1 MQKDEKVGEASDG
14 VVEVQGENPDLQTLF
29 RRFWKVAAPYWSS
42 DDKVQARL
50 QLAGVF
56 ALTLATTGIS
66 VGFSFLGRDFYNA
79 LASKFMLY
87 LWTLLLCVIF
97 HENVNTLLN
106 YTHSSI
112 HFIITISITVL
123 DHTTR
128 LKF

>member
-1 MQKDEKVGEASDG
+1 MGEASER
-14 VVEVQGENPDLQTLF
+14 VEVQGENPDLQTLF

-79 LASKFMLY
+79 LASEFMCCTY
-87 LWTLLLCVIF
+87 GHYCFVISSIR
-97 HENVNTLLN
+97 NVNTLFN
-106 YTHSSI
+106 
-112 HFIITISITVL
+112 
-123 DHTTR
+123 
-128 LKF
+128 